1 VTLAEDLKV
10 RIEESV
16 ENYAKAQKA
25 KIPAMPFTPHANYN
39 DGKNENNGS
48 EKEGSEKEGSEKED
62 SAFA

>member
-1 VTLAEDLKV
+1 MILGEDLKV

-25 KIPAMPFTPHANYN
+25 KIPATPFTPHANYN

-48 EKEGSEKEGSEKED
+48 EKED
-62 SAFA
+62 SAFARHSQTRCEE